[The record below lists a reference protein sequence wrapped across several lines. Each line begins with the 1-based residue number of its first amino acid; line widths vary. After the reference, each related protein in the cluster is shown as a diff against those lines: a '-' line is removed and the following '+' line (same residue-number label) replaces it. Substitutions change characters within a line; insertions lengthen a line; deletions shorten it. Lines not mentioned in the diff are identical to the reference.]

1 MGNAVITL
9 VEPTRISSFGHRF
22 HFLNYR
28 VRDLPR
34 SFTDSGSGRPSTAK
48 QERTSHPMW
57 YFQPR
62 SIAMIDR
69 QSAMTG
75 AGTEALHRLVFELGE
90 IYEIAGD
97 HGEFTG
103 GRLLLLHQKI

>member
-1 MGNAVITL
+1 
-9 VEPTRISSFGHRF
+9 
-22 HFLNYR
+22 
-28 VRDLPR
+28 
-34 SFTDSGSGRPSTAK
+34 
-48 QERTSHPMW
+48 
-57 YFQPR
+57 
-62 SIAMIDR
+62 MIDR